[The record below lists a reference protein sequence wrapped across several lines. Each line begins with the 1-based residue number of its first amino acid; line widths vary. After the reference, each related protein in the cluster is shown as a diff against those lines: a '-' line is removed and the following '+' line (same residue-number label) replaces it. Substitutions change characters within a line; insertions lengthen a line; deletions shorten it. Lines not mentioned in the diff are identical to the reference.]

1 MQGLAALRWFFYFRF
16 ERPALTRRSCQTLGV
31 MNSDRILTV
40 NEYYDGP
47 RLGIA
52 EVHGVPHIYEAEF
65 DHNTDEY
72 GDTYFVSPVDPELLA
87 LVLEDWE
94 IWLRWQAAHERGD
107 VTLASH
113 PALPAERQRHD
124 ALKSA
129 IGNRLK
135 SDPVNRSYLK
145 AKFSYS
151 EPGSAWRGTY
161 VEWQS
166 Q

>member
-1 MQGLAALRWFFYFRF
+1 VAA
-16 ERPALTRRSCQTLGV
+16 LGV
-31 MNSDRILTV
+31 MNRDRILTV
-40 NEYYDGP
+40 NDYYDGP

-52 EVHGVPHIYEAEF
+52 EVNGVPHIYEAEF
-65 DHNTDEY
+65 DHNSDEY
-72 GDTYFVSPVDPELLA
+72 GDTYFVSLIDPELLA

-94 IWLRWQAAHERGD
+94 IWLRWEAAYKQGD
-107 VTLASH
+107 VTLESH
-113 PALPAERQRHD
+113 PSLPAERVRHET
-124 ALKSA
+124 LKSA

-135 SDPVNRSYLK
+135 SNPECRSYFK

-151 EPGSAWRGTY
+151 EPGAAWQGTY